1 MTGGRPVDDRWMNR
15 PVIHSSQVGAARR
28 RLGRHHGSVT
38 AGAPGNPMTARLPPW
53 KPPTVPALRT
63 RAGAHVAGR
72 SSGQSE
78 GATVGLVTIPRFPA
92 DAPATEVAGA
102 LRDHGVAVVERLA
115 PPELC
120 DAVEAEL
127 AHHIAATPTG
137 RDDFTGSNTRRTG
150 GLLGRSRASAEL
162 IAHPL
167 VLDVAD
173 EVLWP
178 GKTTFQLHLTQ
189 AISIGP
195 GAEAQYL
202 HRDQWCFD
210 FFPFPDDVEVEVS
223 TIWALTDFTDD
234 NGATR
239 VVPDSHRTSGRHD
252 FTMADTEPAEMPR
265 GSVVLYT
272 GRTVHGGGAN
282 RTDAWRTGVNV
293 DYVLG
298 WLRQEENQYLS
309 VPREAARGLPER
321 VQRLMGYGMG
331 AYALGYI
338 DDVRDPIDVL
348 RDTPDDASD
357 DAPTFAP
364 RS

>member
-1 MTGGRPVDDRWMNR
+1 
-15 PVIHSSQVGAARR
+15 
-28 RLGRHHGSVT
+28 
-38 AGAPGNPMTARLPPW
+38 
-53 KPPTVPALRT
+53 
-63 RAGAHVAGR
+63 
-72 SSGQSE
+72 
-78 GATVGLVTIPRFPA
+78 VTIPRFPA
-92 DAPATEVAGA
+92 DVTADAVADA
-102 LRDHGVAVVERLA
+102 IRDHGVAVVERLA
-115 PPELC
+115 PAELC
-120 DAVEAEL
+120 DAIDAEL
-127 AHHIAATPTG
+127 APHIAATPTG
-137 RDDFTGSNTRRTG
+137 RDDFTGSSTRRTG
-150 GLLGRSRASAEL
+150 GLLGRSGACAEL
-162 IAHPL
+162 IAHPF
-167 VLDVAD
+167 VLEVTDA
-173 EVLWP
+173 VLWP
-178 GKTTFQLHLTQ
+178 QKTTFQLHLTQ

-210 FFPFPDDVEVEVS
+210 FFPFPDDVEVELS

-239 VVPDSHRTSGRHD
+239 VVPDSHRDSSRHD
-252 FTMADTEPAEMPR
+252 FTPADTEPAEMPR

-309 VPREAARGLPER
+309 VPRDVARRLPER

-338 DDVRDPIDVL
+338 DDVRDPINVL
-348 RDTPDDASD
+348 RDDHDDAS
-357 DAPTFAP
+357 TFAP
-364 RS
+364 RT